1 VCAGFF
7 GSGLTVGSGCGV
19 IGKARGCMLGL
30 CAVGVYVGR
39 VCGSS

>member
-1 VCAGFF
+1 MYAGFF

-19 IGKARGCMLGL
+19 VGEARGCMLGL
-30 CAVGVYVGR
+30 CAGGVYVGR